1 MAKIKVHRILEG
13 PEEDNGYFW
22 IVASTEQNGRMI
34 VDEIGTEDLE
44 AIEDIVAHLKVS
56 IQPYELEAE
65 WVDDHCRH

>member
-56 IQPYELEAE
+56 IQPF
-65 WVDDHCRH
+65 